1 MLLLKKWLKKKCE
14 NLVKDDNVSTTP
26 QSVDDP
32 SSPSTSDDPNLSTI
46 HVVPSTPTTIHDDD
60 DDKNDQASPTTI
72 INDDDDTNPPPRTS
86 TPSSPNVNESRRP
99 LITPLSSVTTSPD
112 VEEECV
118 ARNTR
123 SKRQL
128 KF

>member
-1 MLLLKKWLKKKCE
+1 M
-14 NLVKDDNVSTTP
+14 KDDNVSTPP

-32 SSPSTSDDPNLSTI
+32 SSPSTSDDPNQSTI

-112 VEEECV
+112 IEEECV